1 MESEFKTFIEE
12 TLSPERAAILSRADA
27 VLQNIGRREH
37 QVGIENVLAIADN
50 ADTATTVQRIEDT
63 LFYALT
69 EAVGEYSIGVSK
81 PNFPILTSILT
92 GMHDIVEYDDHQR
105 ILDLCDENGT
115 AEEKFS
121 MILAELYNAD
131 PTEYLKTIDYVTPS
145 LIIRIIDIVTQR
157 VDELEGDVD
166 DEEIEE
172 VIDQAEGNDIEDGIA
187 AHVKRFVE
195 LYRPEGFQ
203 SLLRNGYRLGYDL
216 DVYLQRTL
224 DPEIK
229 DPIYLAKEYLVA
241 ALASGETLDTAR
253 ANASDRL
260 EHKIDDL
267 YVLQQ
272 GIQKMAGYQI

>member
-1 MESEFKTFIEE
+1 MEYEFNTFIEE
-12 TLSPERAAILSRADA
+12 TLSPERAAILRKADT

-37 QVGIENVLAIADN
+37 QVGIENILAIADD

-81 PNFPILTSILT
+81 PNFPILISVLT
-92 GMHDIVEYDDHQR
+92 GMHDLVEYDDHQR
-105 ILDLCDENGT
+105 ILDLCDESGT
-115 AEEKFS
+115 PEEKLA
-121 MILAELYNAD
+121 MILAELYD
-131 PTEYLKTIDYVTPS
+131 GDVTDYMDTIDYVVPS

-157 VDELEGDVD
+157 VDELEGDM
-166 DEEIEE
+166 DEEEIDEQIEA
-172 VIDQAEGNDIEDGIA
+172 AETNDVEDGVA
-187 AHVKRFVE
+187 AQVKRFVE

-203 SLLRNGYRLGYDL
+203 TLLRNGYRLGYDL

-229 DPIYLAKEYLVA
+229 DPVYLAKEYLVA

-253 ANASDRL
+253 ANASERL
-260 EHKIDDL
+260 EQRIDDL
-267 YVLQQ
+267 FVLQQ